1 MTKNRQQIEDACPD
15 EAVLQGHLNE
25 RLDESRDEL
34 IGQHVGT
41 CARCQAKLETIA
53 AAPDFWGELR
63 SIDVSEVPTD
73 RGADGPAPYDVQAL
87 LERVVRLLHPTDDPR
102 MLGRIG
108 HYEVCGLIG
117 HGTTGVVLKAFEPR
131 LARYV
136 AIKLMSPD
144 YRDSASARRRF
155 AREARAIAAVM
166 HENVVEVH
174 AVDTHGDLPYFV
186 MNYVAGASLEDRI
199 ARHGALETCEVVRI
213 GLQVARGL
221 AAAHSQ
227 GIVHRDVKPANVILE
242 PSVERAVVTDFGL
255 ARVNDEASL
264 TLSGTIAGTPHYMSP
279 EQARGDLVDARS
291 DLFSLGSLMYAAAT
305 GRPPFRA
312 ETVFGVLN
320 RVAEHE
326 PRAIRD
332 IEPRVDEWLAAF
344 IRKLIAKKPEERF
357 QSAEEVATLLSAEL
371 AHLQNPVSIAAPPR
385 DWMSRAAAFPSGW
398 RRRIAWIAG
407 CAAVLGFTL
416 WAQGESDSAKRV
428 RRAIASL
435 LPFSVQDPSGAWTRR
450 VVERDGVGHAVYE
463 QTLERTRSCADVG
476 AVRMR
481 LSGAHVELASSSTP
495 SLRVIARRSVE
506 AETEREATERVAG
519 LFTFGIDSAG
529 GGITIEAVR
538 SDRMDLESS
547 GNATATYHVEVP
559 DGMKLELDARDAT
572 LSIGDIDGETKIS
585 LSGGH
590 LELADVG
597 GTLDVRA
604 TDADVTAIS
613 GMRAKADFFVMHGR
627 VRVGDARG
635 TVWINTS
642 DGNIELLES
651 SGKVSAQASGGNIEI
666 HGIRGATKVHAEGG
680 DVRAELFDEPLENS
694 SLSSAGGHIEVALDE
709 GADVH
714 CVVDGSLKSEL
725 PFERVSPTRHEL
737 VRGDGSKRL
746 SCITTTG
753 DVRVAV
759 HARGDADPAHDG
771 RTVPVRESSGRGL
784 GGSRSGVS
792 GLGGSGNG
800 RSGHGGS
807 GLGGSGHQSDADTRA
822 ARGIQAL
829 ATEAR
834 RGGLSVVEFPEPIG
848 NVDGYVLY
856 LPTRYRAAT
865 VDRGATT
872 FPLIVYLQGSF
883 GVGGA
888 VSDVVNW
895 GMPRLLRD
903 AQDATDARYRRLLDD
918 FVVVCVHIS
927 EGRYGQ
933 TPSAIE
939 RILTEVTQ
947 KYAVDPKRI
956 SVTGLSRGGHGT
968 WELAAKLPGH
978 FAAIAPIGASPGA
991 VDDWSRLANTSVWIA
1006 HNESDQV
1013 AEFDEALA
1021 ASNRLE
1027 HEFGVK
1033 FLRIHPRAIDGVT
1046 PVNARF
1052 ENVRYVFSSSPTGNH
1067 DAWTDLYTSAGF
1079 YAWLAAQARQE

>member
-1 MTKNRQQIEDACPD
+1 
-15 EAVLQGHLNE
+15 
-25 RLDESRDEL
+25 
-34 IGQHVGT
+34 
-41 CARCQAKLETIA
+41 
-53 AAPDFWGELR
+53 
-63 SIDVSEVPTD
+63 
-73 RGADGPAPYDVQAL
+73 
-87 LERVVRLLHPTDDPR
+87 
-102 MLGRIG
+102 
-108 HYEVCGLIG
+108 
-117 HGTTGVVLKAFEPR
+117 
-131 LARYV
+131 
-136 AIKLMSPD
+136 
-144 YRDSASARRRF
+144 
-155 AREARAIAAVM
+155 
-166 HENVVEVH
+166 
-174 AVDTHGDLPYFV
+174 
-186 MNYVAGASLEDRI
+186 
-199 ARHGALETCEVVRI
+199 
-213 GLQVARGL
+213 
-221 AAAHSQ
+221 
-227 GIVHRDVKPANVILE
+227 
-242 PSVERAVVTDFGL
+242 

-320 RVAEHE
+320 RVSEHE

-344 IRKLIAKKPEERF
+344 IGKLIAKKPEERF

-371 AHLQNPVSIAAPPR
+371 AHLQNPVSIAPPPR
-385 DWMSRAAAFPSGW
+385 AWMARTVAASGGW
-398 RRRIAWIAG
+398 RRRVAWIAG
-407 CAAVLGFTL
+407 IGAAFGFVL
-416 WAQGESDSAKRV
+416 WAQGESDSARQV
-428 RRAIASL
+428 RGAIASL
-435 LPFSVQDPSGAWTRR
+435 LPFSVQDPAGAWTRR
-450 VVERDGVGHAVYE
+450 VVERDGVGHSVYE

-481 LSGAHVELASSSTP
+481 LSGARVELVSSSTP

-506 AETEREATERVAG
+506 AETEREAAERVAG
-519 LFTFGIDSAG
+519 LFTFGIEGEG

-538 SDRMDLESS
+538 SDRAELEPS
-547 GNATATYHVEVP
+547 GIATATYRVEIP
-559 DGMKLELDARDAT
+559 DGMKLELDAQDAT
-572 LSIGDIDGETKIS
+572 LSIGDVDGETKIS
-585 LSGGH
+585 MSGGH
-590 LELADVG
+590 LELAEVG

-604 TDADVTAIS
+604 TNADVTALS

-651 SGKVSAQASGGNIEI
+651 PGKVSAQASGGNIEI

-680 DVRAELFDEPLENS
+680 DVRAVLFDEPSENS
-694 SLSSAGGHIEVALDE
+694 SLSSAGGRIEVALDE

-725 PFERVSPTRHEL
+725 PFEQVSPTRHEL
-737 VRGDGSKRL
+737 VRGEGGKRL
-746 SCITTTG
+746 TCVTTTG
-753 DVRVAV
+753 DVLVAV
-759 HARGDADPAHDG
+759 HERGDTDSSQDRRAVRSRKSGSDG
-771 RTVPVRESSGRGL
+771 SSGPAGSGPAGSGSGDRGL
-784 GGSRSGVS
+784 RGSGSSGNGIGGSGLSGSGLSGS
-792 GLGGSGNG
+792 GLGGSGLGGSSEG
-800 RSGHGGS
+800 RSGLGGS
-807 GLGGSGHQSDADTRA
+807 GLGGSGLGGSGRRSGAGERVARAMQS
-822 ARGIQAL
+822 L

-834 RGGLSVVEFPEPIG
+834 PGKLSVVEFEEPIG

-856 LPTRYRAAT
+856 LPTRYPDGAVESA
-865 VDRGATT
+865 ATT

-903 AQDATDARYRRLLDD
+903 ARDATDARYRKLLDD
-918 FVVVCVHIS
+918 FIVVCVHIS

-939 RILTEVTQ
+939 RILTEVSQ
-947 KYAVDPKRI
+947 NYAVDTHRV

-968 WELAAKLPGH
+968 WELAAKLPGR
-978 FAAIAPIGASPGA
+978 FAALAPVGASPGA
-991 VDDWSRLANTSVWIA
+991 VDDWSKLANTSVWIA

-1046 PVNARF
+1046 SDNARF